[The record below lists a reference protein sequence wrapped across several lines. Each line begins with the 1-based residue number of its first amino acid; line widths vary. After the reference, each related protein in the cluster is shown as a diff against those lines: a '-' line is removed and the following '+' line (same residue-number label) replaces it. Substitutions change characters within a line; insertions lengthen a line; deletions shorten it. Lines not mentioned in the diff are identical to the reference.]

1 MDKISAPKVFNNLG
15 DITQCG
21 DDLIKS
27 RLKETIK
34 YWNKNQIFQ
43 HGGKFHGELT
53 SDAESRVYKPFKRT
67 INFPHGMVL
76 PDGSHWGGSESI
88 RITLKYTSHAQARMD
103 FRCVSMEEVEDV
115 IKKGL
120 SDMADAWAAGNYSA
134 YNDKFYH
141 FFTGSDSENDGLKYD
156 NVRVPIAVETVDPF
170 YTLEI
175 NDSVEVKVLK
185 GDTSYSLLTVIDHG
199 VKRVRKSE
207 FELREEKCKSLLE
220 NSGYTLVSKFAREK
234 YAASNDISVT
244 VVGANWIG
252 GLRPNR
258 EQEMLVSVD
267 LKGHEEE
274 IQTYTQM
281 TPSSRRDRSYLAPFR
296 SALYDWIREN
306 LLSEASKSSISSYK
320 RNMDDFL
327 SDGFSVTDHL
337 GVTYNL
343 KPNILMRRYLIE
355 VPFKGEVVK
364 TVNNPTNIGRNPSA
378 HALLIIDSVEASP
391 ALEASFR
398 EKERQKEIEDCLKVV
413 GLGYRVIDPQ
423 GRELKLA
430 SLRKQARLFGLL
442 STPMSNFEMK
452 RFIDQLRWMFR
463 KGQLDV
469 VHHVDRT
476 NTCHIIKLSA
486 KGVTVEVKGFFVN
499 QGEPGSNYKNIRVVV
514 DGVPKRVSDP
524 REAHDF
530 IFQVFSELGL
540 RR

>member
-21 DDLIKS
+21 EDLIKS
-27 RLKETIK
+27 RLRETVK

-43 HGGKFHGELT
+43 HGGRFDGELT
-53 SDAESRVYKPFKRT
+53 SEAERKVYKPFKRT

-76 PDGSHWGGSESI
+76 SDGSHWGGAESI
-88 RITLKYTSHAQARMD
+88 QITLKYTSHAQARMD

-120 SDMADAWAAGNYSA
+120 SDMANAWARGDYST
-134 YNDKFYH
+134 YNDEFYH
-141 FFTGSDSENDGLKYD
+141 FFIGSESENDGLKYN
-156 NVRVPIAVETVDPF
+156 NVRVPIAVETTDPF
-170 YTLEI
+170 YILKI
-175 NDSVEVKVLK
+175 NDGLKVKVLN
-185 GDTSYSLLTVIDHG
+185 GDTSYSLMTVIDHG

-207 FELREEKCKSLLE
+207 FDLREEKCKSLLE
-220 NSGYTLVSKFAREK
+220 DSGYTLVNRFARSK
-234 YAASNDISVT
+234 YAGDNDISVT
-244 VVGANWIG
+244 VSGSNWIG
-252 GLRPNR
+252 GLRPSR
-258 EQEMLVSVD
+258 KQEMLVSVD
-267 LKGHEEE
+267 LRGHEEE
-274 IQTYTQM
+274 IQTYTGR
-281 TPSSRRDRSYLAPFR
+281 TPSSPRDRSYLTPLLN
-296 SALYDWIREN
+296 ALYDWIEDN
-306 LLSEASKSSISSYK
+306 LLSEASKPSLSSYK
-320 RNMDDFL
+320 ENMDDFL
-327 SDGFSVTDHL
+327 SNGFDVTDHL
-337 GVTYNL
+337 GITYNL
-343 KPNILMRRYLIE
+343 KPNRSMKRYLIE
-355 VPFKGEVVK
+355 VSFKGEMVK
-364 TVNNPTNIGRNPSA
+364 TVNNPTNVGRHPST
-378 HALLIIDSVEASP
+378 HALLIIDSVEASS

-398 EKERQKEIEDCLKVV
+398 EKEKQKEIEDCLKVV
-413 GLGYRVIDPQ
+413 GLGYRVTDPQ

-514 DGVPKRVSDP
+514 DGVSKKVSDP
-524 REAHDF
+524 KEAHDF